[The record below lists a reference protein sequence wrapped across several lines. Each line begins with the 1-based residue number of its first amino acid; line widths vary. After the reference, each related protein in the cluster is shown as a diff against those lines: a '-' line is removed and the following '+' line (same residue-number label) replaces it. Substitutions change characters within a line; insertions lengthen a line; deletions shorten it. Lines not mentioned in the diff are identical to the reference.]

1 MPKTAENRK
10 FPVVVRRGSV
20 YTKVYRVIRG
30 NGRIVYFASW
40 NVGGQRQLRQF
51 ASFRDAHLEAGLQAE
66 KLAAGRVGAAD
77 LSADDAATF
86 SRANEILAGAP
97 LLSALT
103 EWRRA
108 RDLTKGNVIP
118 AAEAWSARNTA
129 KTARKKVAE
138 VVREFCAIKTK
149 SGYKVAEQHASEF
162 KRIVEVFGET
172 PITDVSA
179 RKLDEWLGG
188 WAHPTTRNTYRRRIN
203 AVWNWAQGRGYLP
216 SEATPEASKTQ
227 RARETAAV
235 IGIINSE
242 TFRRMLQLVAAKSP
256 DLLATAVLGGFA
268 GLRRSELITQD
279 WSDVDLSKKVLR
291 VTGAKAGTPS
301 RRLVPI
307 CDAAVAWL
315 LLCAERKGKIGG
327 ATLTPA
333 PDRLRKLCRDQEGE
347 GKIDLP
353 ENAARH
359 SYISHRVAV
368 LGNVSEVALEAG
380 NSPQIIHRHYREL
393 VTKAEGAAWFAVEPG
408 KEAEVI
414 GMDGKRV
421 AS

>member
-1 MPKTAENRK
+1 
-10 FPVVVRRGSV
+10 
-20 YTKVYRVIRG
+20 
-30 NGRIVYFASW
+30 
-40 NVGGQRQLRQF
+40 
-51 ASFRDAHLEAGLQAE
+51 
-66 KLAAGRVGAAD
+66 
-77 LSADDAATF
+77 
-86 SRANEILAGAP
+86 
-97 LLSALT
+97 
-103 EWRRA
+103 
-108 RDLTKGNVIP
+108 
-118 AAEAWSARNTA
+118 
-129 KTARKKVAE
+129 
-138 VVREFCAIKTK
+138 
-149 SGYKVAEQHASEF
+149 
-162 KRIVEVFGET
+162 
-172 PITDVSA
+172 
-179 RKLDEWLGG
+179 
-188 WAHPTTRNTYRRRIN
+188 
-203 AVWNWAQGRGYLP
+203 
-216 SEATPEASKTQ
+216 
-227 RARETAAV
+227 
-235 IGIINSE
+235 
-242 TFRRMLQLVAAKSP
+242 MLQLVAAKSP